1 MWFSCTHI
9 PAGRADARQRS
20 LWSQLIWEQKQT
32 SCQSKGKNNLIMR
45 PDPRLIPRNGVRL
58 LSLCGRS
65 AFVSRSR
72 CDGCKI
78 SRLARP
84 ESLSACLQI
93 VQMSQKEEEEFI
105 FYLFFFFW
113 IPPACPWKVMH
124 PWLTNAVWELMR
136 VARTLMPADRTPT
149 QCLARRRDLLKT
161 RQPPFHRLHS
171 SCPAS
176 PFLFSPPFAIF
187 SSLFIYPHKATGGGI
202 AAAF

>member
-1 MWFSCTHI
+1 
-9 PAGRADARQRS
+9 
-20 LWSQLIWEQKQT
+20 
-32 SCQSKGKNNLIMR
+32 MR

-93 VQMSQKEEEEFI
+93 VQMSQKEEEF
-105 FYLFFFFW
+105 FFFFFW

-187 SSLFIYPHKATGGGI
+187 SSFLFTPIRRLAGASPLRFRQVVSSERARASACCQAEVVPLAGKSSVNLICVNALQRR
-202 AAAF
+202 AK